1 MPAEPSLAGL
11 SFVNAMKTPA
21 LVIKSVRNFK
31 NAVAININRA
41 RGREFIPKGV
51 PTLSIETSSV
61 CNLECRFCA
70 YVKKSSP
77 KVTMKD
83 EFFRSCVGQAIDMGY
98 RRFDLTPCTGD
109 IFMDRG
115 IFRKLEHLESTAA
128 VEGYAFH
135 TNFTI
140 PRARDIKRLF
150 DLRKLSGFAI
160 SIYGHDA
167 KTFVDITQSTEKV
180 YRRLV
185 YNLETVL
192 AEIGR
197 RKIPVNFFT
206 VHPGVA
212 SLRGR
217 DSEIIRLLDRARTA
231 GITVKVQNGVY
242 NNWGGFVT
250 NEDVRGLSIEIAG
263 PNLIYKNGACVRL
276 FTTVQVMA
284 TGIVNGCACRDANA
298 TLRLGDLNETPLR
311 DLISSRN
318 PRYMALSN
326 SNRRANFHRSARA
339 ATCTRASITRTRVT
353 GRTAWNWMALKRS
366 NSAFAEPR
374 SFSEC
379 RECGCC

>member
-1 MPAEPSLAGL
+1 M
-11 SFVNAMKTPA
+11 TPA
-21 LVIKSVRNFK
+21 LVIKSVRNLK

-51 PTLSIETSSV
+51 PTLSIETSSL

-83 EFFRSCVGQAIDMGY
+83 EFFRSCVGHAIDMGY

-109 IFMDRG
+109 VFMDRG
-115 IFRKLEHLESTAA
+115 IFSKLQHLESTAA
-128 VEGYAFH
+128 VERYSFH

-140 PRARDIKRLF
+140 PRAGDIKRLF
-150 DLRKLSGFAI
+150 DLRKLSDFAI

-185 YNLETVL
+185 YNLETLL

-197 RKIPVNFFT
+197 RKIPVSFFT
-206 VHPGVA
+206 LHPGVA

-217 DSEIIRLLDRARTA
+217 DTEITRPLDRARAA
-231 GITVKVQNGVY
+231 GITVKVQKGVY

-250 NEDVRGLSIEIAG
+250 NEDVRSLPIEIAG

-276 FTTVQVMA
+276 HDGA
-284 TGIVNGCACRDANA
+284 DHGDRHCKR
-298 TLRLGDLNETPLR
+298 LRL
-311 DLISSRN
+311 S
-318 PRYMALSN
+318 
-326 SNRRANFHRSARA
+326 
-339 ATCTRASITRTRVT
+339 
-353 GRTAWNWMALKRS
+353 
-366 NSAFAEPR
+366 
-374 SFSEC
+374 
-379 RECGCC
+379 

>member
-1 MPAEPSLAGL
+1 M
-11 SFVNAMKTPA
+11 MTPA
-21 LVIKSVRNFK
+21 LLVKSVRNLR
-31 NAVAININRA
+31 NAVAININRS

-51 PTLSIETSSV
+51 ASLCIETSSL

-77 KVTMKD
+77 KVSMKD
-83 EFFRSCVGQAIDMGY
+83 EFFRNCVAQAIDMGY
-98 RRFDLTPCTGD
+98 RHFDLTPCTGD
-109 IFMDRG
+109 VFMDRS
-115 IFRKLEHLESTAA
+115 IFNKLEHLESTPE
-128 VEGYAFH
+128 VGGYGFH

-140 PRARDIKRLF
+140 PKSQDIKRLLGF
-150 DLRKLSGFAI
+150 SKLSGFSI
-160 SIYGHDA
+160 SIYGYDA

-185 YNLETVL
+185 YNLETLL

-197 RKIPVNFFT
+197 CKFPLQISL
-206 VHPGVA
+206 HPGVA

-217 DSEIIRLLDRARTA
+217 TSEITRLLERAGKA
-231 GITVKVQNGVY
+231 GIAVKVSKGVY

-250 NEDVRGLSIEIAG
+250 NDDVRGLPIEIVG

-284 TGIVNGCACRDANA
+284 SGIVNGCACRDVDA

-318 PRYMALSN
+318 PRYMALIEQQQRGQFQPICQS
-326 SNRRANFHRSARA
+326 
-339 ATCTRASITRTRVT
+339 CDMYASIYHKSSGYRKSGVELETID
-353 GRTAWNWMALKRS
+353 AFKKRIS
-366 NSAFAEPR
+366 
-374 SFSEC
+374 
-379 RECGCC
+379 